1 MILMKVVNF
10 SFTRN
15 SPVFATSDV
24 YWAYALET
32 YESFPRSSGGGDYI
46 TSWGSCCPLLT
57 PTPKG
62 GCMVPL
68 EPLVEGSDSL
78 LPPGCVVGLV

>member
-1 MILMKVVNF
+1 MNF

-15 SPVFATSDV
+15 SSVFATSNV

-32 YESFPRSSGGGDYI
+32 YDSFPRSGSGGDRI
-46 TSWGSCCPLLT
+46 TSYRICCLLLT

-62 GCMVPL
+62 GCMVPPEL
-68 EPLVEGSDSL
+68 LVEGSDSL
-78 LPPGCVVGLV
+78 LTPGCVVGLV

>member
-1 MILMKVVNF
+1 MNF

-15 SPVFATSDV
+15 SLVFVVSYI

-32 YESFPRSSGGGDYI
+32 CDYFPRSGGGDRI
-46 TSWGSCCPLLT
+46 TSWGICCPLLT

-62 GCMVPL
+62 GCMVP
-68 EPLVEGSDSL
+68 PPSL
-78 LPPGCVVGLV
+78 